1 MDGVGK
7 NRRGIK
13 IGKNMEHLYD
23 EYGNTTPN
31 RRTTNKKDETISS
44 KVTVAAIPV
53 AAPFA
58 IADIVDQDFI
68 QVIMKITGH

>member
-1 MDGVGK
+1 MGGQMW
-7 NRRGIK
+7 GF
-13 IGKNMEHLYD
+13 YD

-68 QVIMKITGH
+68 QVIMKLSGH

>member
-1 MDGVGK
+1 
-7 NRRGIK
+7 
-13 IGKNMEHLYD
+13 MEHLYD

-31 RRTTNKKDETISS
+31 RRTTNKKDETISSKKDETISS

-68 QVIMKITGH
+68 QAIMKITGH